1 MKLVWPVVW
10 RLQGRVSGW
19 VPSPGW
25 SSAYGW
31 PLEEGLGFVRFA
43 GNFISLE
50 TGISFRAGNEN
61 PD

>member
-19 VPSPGW
+19 VPSTGH
-25 SSAYGW
+25 GW
-31 PLEEGLGFVRFA
+31 PGMGFVRFA